1 MSVIKTQICRTSPPR
16 SANLCPDITLTYLFI
31 SPLNVPLLVTEK
43 SRTPP
48 PHAAA
53 TAAAFVVTA
62 VHRSRR
68 CPSRHHR
75 SSRAAAHLLL
85 SNRIATIHRD
95 CAAAVRDR
103 RCRPYRAASHCAA
116 SSSAL
121 ASAWALTLGVGV
133 GHCRRGRDVHRMGR
147 LRLVCIV
154 VRGEGGGGSVS
165 RHCQGACVLVAAG
178 REGGNRGSGG
188 RAVALSGRGRSNAR
202 KAALL
207 G

>member
-1 MSVIKTQICRTSPPR
+1 MYVGHKST
-16 SANLCPDITLTYLFI
+16 NLQ
-31 SPLNVPLLVTEK
+31 NVPPTLCKFMSGHNFDISFHLPPQRAVARHGEEPH
-43 SRTPP
+43 SRTPL

-53 TAAAFVVTA
+53 TAAAFVVTT

-68 CPSRHHR
+68 CPSHHHR

-85 SNRIATIHRD
+85 SNRVATIHRD

-103 RCRPYRAASHCAA
+103 RCRPYCATSHCAD

-133 GHCRRGRDVHRMGR
+133 GHCRRRRDVHGTGR

-154 VRGEGGGGSVS
+154 VGGEGGGGSVS
-165 RHCQGACVLVAAG
+165 WRCQGACVLVAAG
-178 REGGNRGSGG
+178 REGSYHGSGE
-188 RAVALSGRGRSNAR
+188 RAVALSG
-202 KAALL
+202 
-207 G
+207 